1 MSVSLPNIIEREK
14 MVYTSSISRGES
26 RESRV
31 MFAEDSSGTLGDF
44 SQNNIDSPERHGRLR
59 DFATSM
65 IRFDPIALFRK
76 NNLMRAFV
84 TWSKCIPLM
93 QLCGELRNQLI
104 ERTSVF
110 ESMRESYLKDVIS
123 VKHHLENIAPLGKY

>member
-1 MSVSLPNIIEREK
+1 

-31 MFAEDSSGTLGDF
+31 MFAEDSSRTLGDF
-44 SQNNIDSPERHGRLR
+44 SQSNIDSPERHGRLR
-59 DFATSM
+59 DFATRM
-65 IRFDPIALFRK
+65 IKFDPIALFRK

-104 ERTSVF
+104 E
-110 ESMRESYLKDVIS
+110 
-123 VKHHLENIAPLGKY
+123 